1 MSAHKKIQILLAG
14 RNEATLSDLN
24 AALAEKQVQTEWAKS
39 GSDAIARIAEEKFDL
54 VITDENLGDMT
65 GLECIRKIV
74 RRNPMINSAA
84 VSTLMPDN
92 FHEASEGLGVLMQLP
107 AKPGQTQAAELLEK
121 LKHIL
126 DIAAPAALKSV

>member
-1 MSAHKKIQILLAG
+1 MSARKKIQILLAG
-14 RNEATLSDLN
+14 RDETALSDLKS
-24 AALAEKQVQTEWAKS
+24 ALAEKQVQTEWAKS
-39 GSDAIARIAEEKFDL
+39 GSGAIARIAEGRIDL
-54 VITDENLGDMT
+54 VITDEDLGDMT

-74 RRNPMINSAA
+74 RTNPMINSAA

-107 AKPGQTQAAELLEK
+107 IRPGREHAAELLEK

-126 DIAAPAALKSV
+126 DMAAPASLKSG

>member
-1 MSAHKKIQILLAG
+1 MSAHKQIQILLAG
-14 RNEATLSDLN
+14 RDETALSDFK
-24 AALAEKQVQTEWAKS
+24 AALAENQALTAWAKS
-39 GSDAIARIAEEKFDL
+39 GSNAVARITEGKFDL

-74 RRNPMINSAA
+74 QINPMINSAA
-84 VSTLMPDN
+84 VSSLLPDN

-107 AKPGQTQAAELLEK
+107 ATPGRGQAAELLEK

-126 DIAAPAALKSV
+126 DIATPAALKSV

>member
-1 MSAHKKIQILLAG
+1 
-14 RNEATLSDLN
+14 
-24 AALAEKQVQTEWAKS
+24 
-39 GSDAIARIAEEKFDL
+39 
-54 VITDENLGDMT
+54 MT

-107 AKPGQTQAAELLEK
+107 AKTGQTQAAELLEK

>member
-14 RNEATLSDLN
+14 RREAALSDLK

-39 GSDAIARIAEEKFDL
+39 GSDAIARITAGKFDL

-74 RRNPMINSAA
+74 RKNPLINSVA

-92 FHEASEGLGVLMQLP
+92 FHEASEGLGVL
-107 AKPGQTQAAELLEK
+107 GEEQAAELIEK

-126 DIAAPAALKSV
+126 DMVTPAALTSV